1 MKKIIL
7 SIMATLLLLT
17 GCSLIQ
23 INNSEAVVVQ
33 IAAKRVG
40 FYVGQKNPEIAPI
53 AKVMAQGVV
62 DVNNDSDM
70 LKAALNLGIEELV
83 KVVPNDPL
91 LESDLKL
98 IVSTLQINVPDSKLD
113 IGQIKPLV
121 AAFIE
126 GLEIGAA
133 HPR

>member
-1 MKKIIL
+1 
-7 SIMATLLLLT
+7 MATLLLLT

>member
-1 MKKIIL
+1 MRKVYCAIIM
-7 SIMATLLLLT
+7 SVLLLAC
-17 GCSLIQ
+17 CSMVQ
-23 INNSEAVVVQ
+23 INQGEAIALQ

-40 FYVGQKNPEIAPI
+40 FYVGQKNPELAPI

-62 DVNNDSDM
+62 DVDNNSDVI
-70 LKAALNLGIEELV
+70 KAALNVGIEELA
-83 KVVPNDPL
+83 KQFPGDPL

-113 IGQIKPLV
+113 IGQVQPLV
-121 AAFIE
+121 SAFVE

-133 HPR
+133 YKK

>member
-1 MKKIIL
+1 
-7 SIMATLLLLT
+7 MATLLLLT

-113 IGQIKPLV
+113 IGQIKPIV

>member
-1 MKKIIL
+1 VKKIIL

>member
-113 IGQIKPLV
+113 IGQIKPIV

>member
-98 IVSTLQINVPDSKLD
+98 IVSTLQNNVPDSKLD

>member
-98 IVSTLQINVPDSKLD
+98 IVSTLQITVPDSKLD